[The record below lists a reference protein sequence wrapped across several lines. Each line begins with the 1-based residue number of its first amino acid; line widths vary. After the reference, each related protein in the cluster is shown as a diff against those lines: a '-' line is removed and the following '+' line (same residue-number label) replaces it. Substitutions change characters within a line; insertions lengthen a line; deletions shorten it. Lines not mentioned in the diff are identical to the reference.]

1 MEKEEI
7 LERVKNQKVVIGEM
21 EKRKIDKSCWIANLV
36 AVIIANV
43 FAVILGIMKMFAGLY
58 AVYLVCL
65 IWASVFYFCQYFIA
79 KRPWQILIGAV
90 LYSIGAI
97 IMVICFIIFAIGVV

>member
-7 LERVKNQKVVIGEM
+7 LERVKNQKVIIGEM
-21 EKRKIDKSCWIANLV
+21 EKTKIDKSCWIANLV

-79 KRPWQILIGAV
+79 KRPWKILIGAV
-90 LYSIGAI
+90 LCSIGAI
-97 IMVICFIIFAIGVV
+97 IMVICFILFTIGVI